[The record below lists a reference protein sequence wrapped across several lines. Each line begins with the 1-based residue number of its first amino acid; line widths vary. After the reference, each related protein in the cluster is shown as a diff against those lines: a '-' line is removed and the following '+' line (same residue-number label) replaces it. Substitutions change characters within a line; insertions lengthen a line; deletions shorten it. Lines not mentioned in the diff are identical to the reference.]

1 VKKTYDLFL
10 WKFLL
15 QADKLLVDEFEELH
29 DLLLL
34 VLFRFKWGSIY
45 LSIKVPLN
53 FISDILLIIVVFQ
66 IRFHT
71 Y

>member
-1 VKKTYDLFL
+1 MKKTHDLFL
-10 WKFLL
+10 WKLLL

-45 LSIKVPLN
+45 LNIKVPLN
-53 FISDILLIIVVFQ
+53 LISDILLIIVVFQ

-71 Y
+71 C

>member
-1 VKKTYDLFL
+1 MKKTHDLFL
-10 WKFLL
+10 WKLLL

-45 LSIKVPLN
+45 LGIKVPLN
-53 FISDILLIIVVFQ
+53 LISDILLIIVVFQ
-66 IRFHT
+66 IKVHA

>member
-1 VKKTYDLFL
+1 MKKTHDLFL

-15 QADKLLVDEFEELH
+15 QADKLFVDEFEELH
-29 DLLLL
+29 DLLLS
-34 VLFRFKWGSIY
+34 VLFRPKWGSTY

-53 FISDILLIIVVFQ
+53 LISDILLIIVVFQ
-66 IRFHT
+66 IRFYT

>member
-1 VKKTYDLFL
+1 MKKTHYLFL

-34 VLFRFKWGSIY
+34 VIFQFIWGSIY

-53 FISDILLIIVVFQ
+53 LISDILLIIVVFQ
-66 IRFHT
+66 IRLHT